1 MSLCACVSVV
11 TSPVNVCR
19 GTSETERYA
28 TGVIST
34 STSRGHV
41 TRPRDVTPS
50 TAFTVSLNDD
60 DDRGLQLH
68 DDVGRFLPAA
78 LQQRSRTVSRRGR
91 DAPSAAVA
99 METNNN
105 NNNNNNS
112 HVTVVTCE
120 RRRDSAH
127 AMKTAAT
134 TTTADDATTKDEEDD
149 DVTKVRGDVTSDAG
163 RYSVDVEDIQR
174 TTTTTATSGSDDPSS
189 RVISGTGGLV
199 VSSLDQRPRGRGFEC
214 VGCGLSCSNRE
225 LVALCTLGLGLLNP
239 SSSRGR

>member
-1 MSLCACVSVV
+1 MSVV
-11 TSPVNVCR
+11 TLPVNVCR

-99 METNNN
+99 MET
-105 NNNNNNS
+105 NNNNNS

-199 VSSLDQRPRGRGFEC
+199 VSSLDQRPRCGGFESA
-214 VGCGLSCSNRE
+214 GCGLSCSNCGP
-225 LVALCTLGLGLLNP
+225 VAFCTLGPGLLNP
-239 SSSRGR
+239 PSSRGR